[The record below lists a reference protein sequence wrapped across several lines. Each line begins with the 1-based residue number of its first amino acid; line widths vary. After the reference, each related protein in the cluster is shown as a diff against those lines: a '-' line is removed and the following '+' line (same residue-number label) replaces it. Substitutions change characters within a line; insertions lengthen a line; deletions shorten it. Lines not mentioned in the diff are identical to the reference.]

1 MQVQLKVVGGKQ
13 SGQLIS
19 INRPKFLI
27 GRADDCQLKSKNEL
41 ISRYHC
47 VILIEEGY
55 VGVRDLGS
63 RNGVFV
69 NDERVDQETELHN
82 GDLLAVGPLKFE
94 VVISVALS
102 AGKRSKVESIAD
114 VVARTVEQ
122 NSLSAAAK
130 EDDDVSSWIM
140 EEENADASPVEPT
153 TVIKSSEDTDAPI
166 EESRSDRGAEEEN
179 AAGQAPAEPTAAPAA
194 SGNTAASEKGDASK
208 GVLEG
213 VQSALLTN
221 LVKSLS
227 TEDIIELL
235 ARLIKDEKE
244 SKDAHSAATAELPKR
259 AEAPAPKPASA
270 PTPAPAKPK
279 QEKRPEPIHLNLD
292 DDDDADPNP
301 APKPKQEKKPAT
313 STHKKD
319 ASSNAAAENLKN
331 FFQNR

>member
-82 GDLLAVGPLKFE
+82 GDLLAIGPLKFE

-130 EDDDVSSWIM
+130 EEDDVSSWIM

-153 TVIKSSEDTDAPI
+153 AVIKSSEDTDAPI
-166 EESRSDRGAEEEN
+166 EESRPDRGAEEEN
-179 AAGQAPAEPTAAPAA
+179 AAGQASAEPAAA
-194 SGNTAASEKGDASK
+194 SENAAVSEKGDASK

-244 SKDAHSAATAELPKR
+244 SKDAHSAASAELAKR

-279 QEKRPEPIHLNLD
+279 QEKKPEPIHLNLD
-292 DDDDADPNP
+292 DDDDVGPNP